1 MVERV
6 ARNASLVGQAMAY
19 PAPST
24 KTFVLR
30 ARRET
35 VTLVATV
42 TAATF
47 ALSFAIHS
55 HRPANRPDAPPLQAW
70 TGELADI
77 KATEFVPSD
86 AAPITSASLVVPKSQ
101 FALPDSRV
109 RALVRLHGCDGS
121 LCTSR
126 TAATPPP
133 PRRPV
138 VSGIEITAQAFRP
151 VTHREK
157 PSLIARLNPLNHLP
171 DASTLKRP
179 FVVAGDTVTGWFKRF

>member
-1 MVERV
+1 M
-6 ARNASLVGQAMAY
+6 GQAMAY

-24 KTFVLR
+24 KTFVLK

-35 VTLVATV
+35 VTLVAAA

-47 ALSFAIHS
+47 ALSYAIHS
-55 HRPANRPDAPPLQAW
+55 HRPASRSDTPPIQAW
-70 TGELADI
+70 TGELADV
-77 KATEFVPSD
+77 KATEFVPAD
-86 AAPITSASLVVPKSQ
+86 TAPITSASLVVPKSQ

-126 TAATPPP
+126 TAAAPSP
-133 PRRPV
+133 PRRPA
-138 VSGIEITAQAFRP
+138 VSGIEVTAQTIRP
-151 VTHREK
+151 VSRREK

-179 FVVAGDTVTGWFKRF
+179 FAVAGDTVTGWFKRF